1 MTRASMIG
9 EARKRSNTVKI
20 HRTASSGVSAFDADR
35 SKGVDWDKVGLHALH
50 ARAENSAAEF
60 LYLRAS
66 GCVEVDGVSDL
77 EEMEDLH
84 SSLVNLGLR
93 HNERQNL
100 LALTSAVLLLGQI
113 RFVEKGG
120 FEGGSKVDSD
130 GSRWVLAW
138 LLAWLLACLLASEML
153 R

>member
-1 MTRASMIG
+1 MRG
-9 EARKRSNTVKI
+9 GRPL
-20 HRTASSGVSAFDADR
+20 SAI
-35 SKGVDWDKVGLHALH
+35 S
-50 ARAENSAAEF
+50 
-60 LYLRAS
+60 AS

-120 FEGGSKVDSD
+120 FDEKVP
-130 GSRWVLAW
+130 
-138 LLAWLLACLLASEML
+138 
-153 R
+153 